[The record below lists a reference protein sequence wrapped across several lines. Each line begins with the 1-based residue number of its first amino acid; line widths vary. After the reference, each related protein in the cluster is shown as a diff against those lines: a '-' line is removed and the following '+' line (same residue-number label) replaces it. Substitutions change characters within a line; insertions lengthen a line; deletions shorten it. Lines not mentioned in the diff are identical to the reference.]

1 MSQVAFS
8 ARFTVLSSILVPGYL
23 DRWVVNAQILDMES
37 TFYAH
42 DVQLGFSVFLE
53 TGAMYPDSGPV
64 SQYTVTQVVSVHNP
78 AFNDIQVVLEYADSG
93 VSIDP
98 VVASYVPCFICETS
112 SEGFSWMASAD
123 SQIIS
128 SRIVDYARNKDMTE
142 RLDTN
147 LAGKADKADLET
159 ETHLI
164 TAPEAAAKRFM
175 IAFTPAVPS
184 EVVADVVGGVT
195 ASFANDFIIE
205 GSEFVWEGLGFD
217 GLLSAGDQIRLTY
230 IK

>member
-8 ARFTVLSSILVPGYL
+8 ARFTVLSSIPVPGYI
-23 DRWVVNAQILDMES
+23 DRWVVHAQILDMES

-42 DVQLGFSVFLE
+42 DVQLDFSVFLD

-64 SQYTVTQVVSVHNP
+64 SQYSVVQIVSVHNP
-78 AFNDIQVVLEYADSG
+78 AFNDIQVVLEYVDSG
-93 VSIDP
+93 SPVDP

-112 SEGFSWMASAD
+112 NEGFSWMASAD

-147 LAGKADKADLET
+147 LAGKADKSDLET

-164 TAPEAAAKRFM
+164 TAPEAAAKRFTIGFM
-175 IAFTPAVPS
+175 PAVPS

-195 ASFANDFIIE
+195 ASFADDFIII
-205 GSEFVWEGLGFD
+205 GNEFVWEGLGFD
-217 GLLSAGDQIRLTY
+217 GLLGTGDQVRLVY